1 MTEVRADRRR
11 RAATETRVEPR
22 HIENRFRKRDR
33 WRWRARTSGASQAE
47 ERGLSHKHAYPDTQ
61 DGHSRGHLLGV
72 PLIPRWEEPGVAK
85 PRNDRNQAVTK
96 FCLAMEDHRRTE
108 AGRVRT
114 AKEFVA
120 HFFPYDEAKAKDQLF
135 LHMPNDVRGPV
146 LAKWGIRGAKAALKD
161 DDDRVKLVVHDALV
175 AGDIDEA
182 IFEEGIESAILID
195 WIVLAEWWS
204 FWRHGRLTGIA
215 IQKALATAR
224 ELGLIDDKWFLLN
237 VQGRGG
243 KLKGTDVLCD
253 TLSKDQ
259 IVAWV
264 RKLHEGGDGSPA
276 GIIAAIGWD
285 TVLAKTAQDALLFA
299 LDQFARKAGLALD
312 TAESTDAPKVGESKA
327 SAGGAASSGGAAP
340 PSPITTGSPP
350 SQEPSTA
357 RHDKLAEAHPTVSAP
372 SNAVAMAEAE
382 ALASAQAKAKERHD
396 SGLPIAIPDIPA
408 IDGGDDAG
416 DEPPSIPSIEE
427 RSMWSP
433 NQPEESPKLAEARAA
448 MMQTLMASGQSEPLA
463 AKREAWDESEVPAKP
478 SSLEWPE
485 PPPVTANGGSA
496 RPSDEPISLEDEDLQ
511 KASAAKVPIP
521 NPPPVPKKPGNLP
534 RGR

>member
-1 MTEVRADRRR
+1 M
-11 RAATETRVEPR
+11 
-22 HIENRFRKRDR
+22 
-33 WRWRARTSGASQAE
+33 
-47 ERGLSHKHAYPDTQ
+47 
-61 DGHSRGHLLGV
+61 
-72 PLIPRWEEPGVAK
+72 AK

-146 LAKWGIRGAKAALKD
+146 LVKWGIRGAKAALKD

-182 IFEEGIESAILID
+182 IFEEGIEATILVD

-204 FWRHGRLTGIA
+204 FWRHGRLTGVA

-264 RKLHEGGDGSPA
+264 RKLHETGDGSPA

-299 LDQFARKAGLALD
+299 LDQFARKAGLALEA
-312 TAESTDAPKVGESKA
+312 AETKEASKTGGATSESKA
-327 SAGGAASSGGAAP
+327 SAGGAASTGGAAP
-340 PSPITTGSPP
+340 PSSSAGSPPP

-372 SNAVAMAEAE
+372 SDAVAMAEAE
-382 ALASAQAKAKERHD
+382 ALASARAKANERHD
-396 SGLPIAIPDIPA
+396 SGLPVAIPEIPA
-408 IDGGDDAG
+408 VDSADTGE
-416 DEPPSIPSIEE
+416 EPPSIPSAAE

-433 NQPEESPKLAEARAA
+433 NQSEESPKLAEARAA
-448 MMQTLMASGQSEPLA
+448 MMQTLMASGGDAPVQQTM
-463 AKREAWDESEVPAKP
+463 KREAWDESEVPAKP

-485 PPPVTANGGSA
+485 PPPVTANGAGSS
-496 RPSDEPISLEDEDLQ
+496 RPSDEPIALDDADLQ
-511 KASAAKVPIP
+511 RASAAKVPVP
-521 NPPPVPKKPGNLP
+521 TAPPLPKKPGNLP

>member
-1 MTEVRADRRR
+1 
-11 RAATETRVEPR
+11 
-22 HIENRFRKRDR
+22 
-33 WRWRARTSGASQAE
+33 
-47 ERGLSHKHAYPDTQ
+47 
-61 DGHSRGHLLGV
+61 
-72 PLIPRWEEPGVAK
+72 VAK

-96 FCLAMEDHRRTE
+96 FCLSMEDHRRTE

-135 LHMPNDVRGPV
+135 LHMPNDTRGPV

-161 DDDRVKLVVHDALV
+161 DDEKVKFVVHDALV

-182 IFEEGIESAILID
+182 IFEEGITPEILVD

-204 FWRHGRLTGIA
+204 FWRHGRLTGVA

-224 ELGLIDDKWFLLN
+224 ELGLIDDKWFLNN

-264 RKLHEGGDGSPA
+264 RKLHETGDGSPA
-276 GIIAAIGWD
+276 GIIAAIGWE

-299 LDQFARKAGLALD
+299 LDQFARKAGLAPEV
-312 TAESTDAPKVGESKA
+312 AEPKTSQGPSGEVKA
-327 SAGGAASSGGAAP
+327 SAGGAALAGGAAP
-340 PSPITTGSPP
+340 PPSSSAGAPPP
-350 SQEPSTA
+350 SVEPSTA
-357 RHDKLAEAHPTVSAP
+357 RHDKLAEAHVTVNAP
-372 SNAVAMAEAE
+372 SDAVAMAEAE
-382 ALASAQAKAKERHD
+382 ALAQAQARSKNIKHD
-396 SGLPIAIPDIPA
+396 SGFPVAIPDIPA
-408 IDGGDDAG
+408 VDGGDEE
-416 DEPPSIPSIEE
+416 DEPPSIPSVEE

-433 NQPEESPKLAEARAA
+433 GQVEESPKLAEARVA
-448 MMQTLMASGQSEPLA
+448 MMQTLIANEAKSAPIDL
-463 AKREAWDESEVPAKP
+463 KREPWDESEIPAKP

-485 PPPVTANGGSA
+485 PPPIAANGSSAA
-496 RPSDEPISLEDEDLQ
+496 RPSEEPIALEEDDLQ
-511 KASAAKVPIP
+511 KPSSPKVPVP
-521 NPPPVPKKPGNLP
+521 APPPPVPRKGGGAPPLK
-534 RGR
+534 R

>member
-1 MTEVRADRRR
+1 M
-11 RAATETRVEPR
+11 
-22 HIENRFRKRDR
+22 
-33 WRWRARTSGASQAE
+33 
-47 ERGLSHKHAYPDTQ
+47 
-61 DGHSRGHLLGV
+61 
-72 PLIPRWEEPGVAK
+72 AK

-96 FCLAMEDHRRTE
+96 FCLSMEDHRRTE

-114 AKEFVA
+114 SKEFVS
-120 HFFPYDEAKAKDQLF
+120 HFFPYDEQKSKDQLF

-161 DDDRVKLVVHDALV
+161 DDEKVKFVVHDALV

-182 IFEEGIESAILID
+182 IFEEGITPEILID

-204 FWRHGRLTGIA
+204 FWRHGRLTGVA

-259 IVAWV
+259 IVAWI

-299 LDQFARKAGLALD
+299 LDQFARKAGLAPE
-312 TAESTDAPKVGESKA
+312 APESARTSLGPNGESK
-327 SAGGAASSGGAAP
+327 ASSGGAAGAGGAAP
-340 PSPITTGSPP
+340 PSSLSAGIASNP
-350 SQEPSTA
+350 EPATA
-357 RHDKLAEAHPTVSAP
+357 KHDKLAEAHPTISVPGDA
-372 SNAVAMAEAE
+372 AALAAAEAIAAQSE
-382 ALASAQAKAKERHD
+382 APPVTKPNND
-396 SGLPIAIPDIPA
+396 SGFPVAIPDIPA
-408 IDGGDDAG
+408 VDGGDDG
-416 DEPPSIPSIEE
+416 DDVPPSIPSVRTGEE

-433 NQPEESPKLAEARAA
+433 GQVEESPKLAEARAA
-448 MMQTLMASGQSEPLA
+448 MMQTLMSNEKAIAHEM
-463 AKREAWDESEVPAKP
+463 KREPWDESEIPAKP

-485 PPPVTANGGSA
+485 PPPVVAVNGGSSP
-496 RPSDEPISLEDEDLQ
+496 PSDPPISLGEDDLQ
-511 KASAAKVPIP
+511 KASSPKVPVP
-521 NPPPVPKKPGNLP
+521 HPPPVPRKGGPPP
-534 RGR
+534 RPR